1 MSTPPPILHAT
12 AKNAEMLTQ
21 TEWQNLTLSTGWAAV
36 GGHTPRVCK
45 VGQIIFLT
53 GAVQRQGGGYK
64 TSIATIPAGYRP
76 SGTQFIG
83 AGVSSRGTHYE
94 LYLDNQG
101 ILKIDG
107 YENIG
112 DSVGMILPIA
122 AGFIL
127 I

>member
-1 MSTPPPILHAT
+1 
-12 AKNAEMLTQ
+12 MLTQ